1 MSAATNAR
9 DTLASTLQ
17 TATAA
22 VEAVPQLSSHTEI
35 SLADAYAVQ
44 LAGIELRRRQGDEP
58 LGLKLGF
65 TSREK
70 ALQMGVSDVILG
82 VLTSTMAIPAGGAV
96 NWASLIHP
104 RVEPEVAFRL
114 APNASEL
121 PIDDPSF
128 NVFDCVT
135 HVAAGLEVIDSRYRD
150 FSFSLEDV
158 VADNA
163 SASRFVVGA
172 WHDLST
178 VRAEFD
184 ISDLPVQLR
193 INGQTAASGSTGAI
207 LGNPLKAVA
216 DALRLA
222 RRYGHPVARG
232 SIVLAGAATPAVPL
246 PASATV
252 TASVVGLGEVSLT
265 TV

>member
-1 MSAATNAR
+1 MSTDTNSSK
-9 DTLASTLQ
+9 TLASMLRAAT
-17 TATAA
+17 TAVDAI
-22 VEAVPQLSSHTEI
+22 PQLSIGTSM
-35 SLADAYAVQ
+35 SLTDAYAVQ
-44 LAGIELRRRQGDEP
+44 LAGIDLRRRQGDEP

-65 TSREK
+65 TSKEK

-82 VLTSTMAIPAGGAV
+82 VLTSTMDIPAGGEV
-96 NWASLIHP
+96 DWTSLIHP

-121 PIDDPSF
+121 HIDDPSF
-128 NVFDCVT
+128 NVLDSVT
-135 HVAAGLEVIDSRYRD
+135 HAAAALEVIDSRYRD
-150 FSFSLEDV
+150 FAFSLEDV

-163 SASRFVVGA
+163 SASRFIVGA
-172 WHDLST
+172 WHDLRT

-184 ISDLPVQLR
+184 ISALAVELR
-193 INGQTAASGSTGAI
+193 VDGRIAESGNTGAI
-207 LGNPLKAVA
+207 LGNPLNAVS

-222 RRYGHPVARG
+222 RRYGHPVAGG

-246 PASATV
+246 PAHATV
-252 TASVVGLGEVSLT
+252 TASVEGLGEVSLT